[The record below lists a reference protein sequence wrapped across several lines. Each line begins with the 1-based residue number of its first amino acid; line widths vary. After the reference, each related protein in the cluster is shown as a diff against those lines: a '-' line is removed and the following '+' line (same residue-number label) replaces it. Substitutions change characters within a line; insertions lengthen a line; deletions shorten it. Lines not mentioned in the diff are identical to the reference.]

1 MKARAAVTSVFLVCD
16 ATGRTWFYGNPRF
29 PALGQPVT
37 ENNDICQR
45 LSYFEFG
52 QAALPWDARPCPAQP
67 ACPCVGIPRSG
78 RPAMRSLSLETVH
91 CTLIS
96 QRTMKTL
103 RLFPPMRSLWG
114 ADGTGSSCRKI
125 SNCSYRKSSHMWV
138 IMSRFREFPEEWNS
152 TDTVLFFV
160 FPFGSWGTNEEKRGK
175 IIC

>member
-1 MKARAAVTSVFLVCD
+1 MPLAGHDFMVILDFQLSGSQSLRTMTFAKDFLILNLARLL
-16 ATGRTWFYGNPRF
+16 F
-29 PALGQPVT
+29 PGMQ
-37 ENNDICQR
+37 
-45 LSYFEFG
+45 G
-52 QAALPWDARPCPAQP
+52 HAQP
-67 ACPCVGIPRSG
+67 SLPAPAWASLGLGDLPCGP
-78 RPAMRSLSLETVH
+78 SLWKLH